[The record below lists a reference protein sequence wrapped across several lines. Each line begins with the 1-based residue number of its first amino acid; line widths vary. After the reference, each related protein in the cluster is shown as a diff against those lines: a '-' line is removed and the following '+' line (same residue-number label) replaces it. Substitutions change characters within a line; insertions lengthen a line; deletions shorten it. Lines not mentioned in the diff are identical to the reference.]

1 MAKRGNREG
10 SIFQRADGRWCA
22 VVSLGWQNGRR
33 ARKYVYGA
41 TQAEIVERLT
51 VARKAAKDGVL
62 VLDERQTVAQYLK
75 HWLQHCARP
84 KVRPSTFRRYSDIV
98 RLHIEPEL
106 GPTRLS
112 KLTPQQVQT
121 FLNRKCGSASASR
134 AKVGRPTPRGLSPRT
149 VRHCHAVLRVALGQA
164 LRWGLLT
171 RNVATLVDPPRTTH
185 TEVQPFSPDEARRF
199 LVAVEGNRLEALY
212 TVALACG
219 LRQGEALGLRW
230 QDIDLDAGSLRV
242 CHALQRV
249 EGTLT
254 LVEPKTARS
263 RRTVALPTIVVK
275 ALRAHRAR
283 QLEERLLAGRRW
295 QEAGFVFT
303 STIGTPLDAR
313 NVQDAFK
320 AVLTSAELRPQR
332 FHDLR
337 HGAASLLLAQG
348 VQPRGVM
355 EILGHS
361 QIGITLNLYSH
372 VMPELL
378 REAADKMDA
387 VLAPR

>member
-1 MAKRGNREG
+1 ML
-10 SIFQRADGRWCA
+10 I
-22 VVSLGWQNGRR
+22 
-33 ARKYVYGA
+33 
-41 TQAEIVERLT
+41 
-51 VARKAAKDGVL
+51 
-62 VLDERQTVAQYLK
+62 LDERQTVAQYLA
-75 HWLQHCARP
+75 HWLHQCAKP
-84 KVRPSTFRRYSDIV
+84 VVRPSTFRRYGDMV
-98 RLHIEPEL
+98 RLHIAPEL
-106 GPTRLS
+106 GAIRLS
-112 KLTPQQVQT
+112 KLTPQHVQA
-121 FLNRKCGSASASR
+121 FLNRKCGAPSASR
-134 AKVGRPTPRGLSPRT
+134 TKVGRPTPRGLSPRT

-164 LRWGLLT
+164 LRWGLVS
-171 RNVATLVDPPRTTH
+171 RNVAALVSPPRVEH
-185 TEVQPFSPDEARRF
+185 TEVQPFNPEEARHF
-199 LVAVEGNRLEALY
+199 LGAVQGDRLEALY

-219 LRQGEALGLRW
+219 LRQGEALGLLW
-230 QDIDLDAGSLRV
+230 DDVDLDAGSLRV

-249 EGTLT
+249 DGVLT

-263 RRTVALPTIVVK
+263 RRNIALPALVVK

-283 QLEERLLAGRRW
+283 QLQERLLAGQRW
-295 QEAGFVFT
+295 EDTGFVFT
-303 STIGTPLDAR
+303 TTIGTPLDAR
-313 NVQDAFK
+313 NVQDGFK
-320 AVLTSAELRPQR
+320 AVLARAKLRQQR

-378 REAADKMDA
+378 RDAADKMDA